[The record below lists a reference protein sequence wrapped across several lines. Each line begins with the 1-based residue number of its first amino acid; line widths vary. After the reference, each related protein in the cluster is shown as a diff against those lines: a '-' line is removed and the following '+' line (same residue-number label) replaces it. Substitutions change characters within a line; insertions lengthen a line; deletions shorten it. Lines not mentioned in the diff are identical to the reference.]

1 MYSFFDGFFIYLQT
15 EKNASPHTIKSY
27 DNDLYDGLIFF
38 ASALDKDDY
47 SVHPAQITKDMFRS
61 YLAELHTQLK
71 SSATIARRLSTWRSF
86 FRYLCREGVLEDNP
100 IVRISSPKRDKK
112 LPRFLVETEMKRL
125 VECPERQKLLGARD
139 QAIME
144 TLYGTG
150 IRVSELVRMDVGD
163 IDLNRGTIKVTA
175 KGNRERLVPL
185 GSYAV
190 EAVRYYLHQ
199 VRAQLMEGNKGGQ
212 AALFLNNQGG
222 RLTDRGVRWLVKQ
235 YVQQQQ
241 LQLKT
246 SPHTFR
252 HSFATHLLDNGADLR
267 SVQELL
273 GHARLSTTQIYTH
286 LSKERI
292 KRVYDQCHPR
302 A

>member
-27 DNDLYDGLIFF
+27 DNDLYNGLIFF
-38 ASALDKDDY
+38 ASVLDKDDY
-47 SVHPAQITKDMFRS
+47 SVHPAQISKDIFRS
-61 YLAELHTQLK
+61 YLADMHAQRK

-100 IVRISSPKRDKK
+100 IARISSPKRDKK
-112 LPRFLVETEMKRL
+112 LPQFLVEKEMKRL
-125 VECPERQKLLGARD
+125 VECPVRQKLLGARD

-150 IRVSELVRMDVGD
+150 IRVSELVRIDIGD
-163 IDLNRGTIKVTA
+163 IDLNRGTIKVIA
-175 KGNRERLVPL
+175 KGNRERLVLL

-199 VRAQLMEGNKGGQ
+199 VRAQLIEGNKGGQ
-212 AALFLNNQGG
+212 SALFLNSQGG
-222 RLTDRGVRWLVKQ
+222 RLSDRGVRWLVKQ
-235 YVQQQQ
+235 YVQQLQ
-241 LQLKT
+241 LQIKT